1 MMKIGII
8 GATGKAGNLILKE
21 ALDRGHEVTAIVRN
35 ASRVEDKSLN
45 VLEKDVF
52 DLTAED
58 AKSFDVI
65 VNAFGAPAGK
75 ENLHVEA
82 GQALI
87 NILKEAPKTRLI
99 VVGGAGS
106 LFTDETQTL
115 RVVDSPG
122 FPDAY
127 KATATNQGKNLQDL
141 QASSGIQWTFLSPA
155 GFFNP
160 EGVRTGKYESGKD
173 QILVN
178 SEGNSY
184 ISYADYAI
192 ALVDEIE
199 NPQHKNER
207 FTVVGEAK

>member
-1 MMKIGII
+1 MNIGII

-21 ALDRGHEVTAIVRN
+21 ALDRGHEVTAIVRS
-35 ASRVEDKSLN
+35 ASKVEDKNLN

-52 DLTAED
+52 DLTSED

-75 ENLHVEA
+75 ENLHVEV

-87 NILKEAPKTRLI
+87 NVLKDAPNTRLI

-106 LFTDETQTL
+106 LFTDETKTL
-115 RVVDSPG
+115 RIVDSPG

-127 KATATNQGKNLQDL
+127 KATATNQGQNLQDL
-141 QASSGIQWTFLSPA
+141 QASSGLQWTFLSPA

-160 EGVRTGKYESGKD
+160 EGVRTGKYQAGHD
-173 QILVN
+173 VIMMN

-199 NPQHKNER
+199 NPKHINER
-207 FTVVGEAK
+207 FTVVGEVK

>member
-8 GATGKAGNLILKE
+8 GATGKAGSLILKE

-35 ASRVEDKSLN
+35 ASKVEDKSLN

-52 DLTAED
+52 DLKAED

-87 NILKEAPKTRLI
+87 NVLKEAPNTRLI

-155 GFFNP
+155 GFFNS

>member
-1 MMKIGII
+1 MKIGII

-35 ASRVEDKSLN
+35 ASKVEDKSLN

-82 GQALI
+82 GQTLI
-87 NILKEAPKTRLI
+87 NVLKEAPNTRLI

-160 EGVRTGKYESGKD
+160 EGVRTGKYQSGKD

>member
-1 MMKIGII
+1 MKIGII

-21 ALDRGHEVTAIVRN
+21 AVDRGHEVTAIVRN
-35 ASRVEDKSLN
+35 ASKVEDKSLN

-52 DLTAED
+52 DLTAQD
-58 AKSFDVI
+58 AQAFDVI

-75 ENLHVEA
+75 EHLHVEV

-87 NILKEAPKTRLI
+87 SILKDGPQTRLI
-99 VVGGAGS
+99 VIGGAGS
-106 LFTDETQTL
+106 LFTDETHSL

-127 KATATNQGKNLQDL
+127 KPTATNQGKNLQDL

-155 GFFNP
+155 SFFNP
-160 EGVRTGKYESGKD
+160 EGVRTGKYQTGKD
-173 QILVN
+173 HIILN
-178 SEGNSY
+178 SEGKSY

-199 NPQHKNER
+199 NAKHKNER

>member
-1 MMKIGII
+1 MKIAVI
-8 GATGKAGNLILKE
+8 GATGKAGSIILKE
-21 ALDRGHEVTAIVRN
+21 AADRGHEVTAIVRN
-35 ASRVEDKSLN
+35 ASKLQDKSLN

-52 DLTAED
+52 DLTASD
-58 AKSFDVI
+58 VQGFDVV

-75 ENLHVEA
+75 ENLHVEV

-87 NILKEAPKTRLI
+87 NLLKEAPNTRLI

-106 LFTDETQTL
+106 LFTDESKTL
-115 RVVDSPG
+115 RLVDSPG

-127 KATATNQGKNLQDL
+127 KATASNQGQNLKDL

-155 GFFNP
+155 AFFNP
-160 EGVRTGKYESGKD
+160 EGVRTGQYKAGQD
-173 QILVN
+173 VLIVN

-199 NPQHKNER
+199 KPQHQNQR

>member
-21 ALDRGHEVTAIVRN
+21 ALDRGHEVTAIVRS
-35 ASRVEDKSLN
+35 ASKVEDKSLS

-87 NILKEAPKTRLI
+87 NILKEAPNTRLI

-160 EGVRTGKYESGKD
+160 EGVRTGKYQSGKD

-199 NPQHKNER
+199 NPQHKNKR